1 LFLFLATFSLEKAL
15 AQSLSLGSCYEKCG
29 IYDSA
34 AACQCDEKC
43 IIYGDCCKDICTSC
57 PRLSICLAP
66 QLPAYPTGAAISIQP
81 IITPRKCTSHNDC
94 KNLIC
99 PQVIGMDT
107 PCCNFNTGECY
118 CGNKECSSTTTTI
131 PIQICRDSDG
141 GKNYYQRGY
150 VIFSEFP
157 DKYKWLYDYCSRN
170 ILTEYFCDGNTAKEE
185 NYTCPYGCEN
195 GACKSAETVITS
207 TIPTT
212 TTTLQLTT
220 TTIPN
225 SCKGRCEIY
234 NPNAPCQCDAK
245 CILRGDCCKD
255 ICIDCPNL
263 SICQIITIPT
273 TTTIPIQICRDSDGG
288 KNYYQRG
295 YVIFSEFPDKYKW
308 LYDYCSRNIL
318 TEYFCDGNTA
328 KEENYTCPYGC
339 ENGAC
344 KSAETV
350 ITSTI
355 PTTTT
360 TLQLT
365 TTTIPNSCKG
375 RCEIYNPNAPC
386 QCDAKCILRGDCCKD
401 ICIDCPNLSICQIIT
416 IPTTTTIP
424 IQICRDSDGGKNYY
438 QRGYVTI
445 IEGLKMKWLY
455 DYCSRNILHEYFC
468 DGITAKEENY
478 TCLLDC
484 INGACIRC
492 RDSDHGNNYFVKG
505 NCSYVKENEVVSKAD
520 YCASEEI
527 LIEYRCSEEGCVE
540 ERFNCSLLLPK
551 VQTIFPIKYVCKE
564 GACKIEQQPIT
575 TTTIPNSCEGRCGI
589 YQRGAPC
596 QCDAYCKRY
605 GDCCK
610 DFCEVCKNM
619 PGC

>member
-1 LFLFLATFSLEKAL
+1 MKRNVLKFLIFLFLFLATFSLEKAL

-150 VIFSEFP
+150 V
-157 DKYKWLYDYCSRN
+157 
-170 ILTEYFCDGNTAKEE
+170 
-185 NYTCPYGCEN
+185 
-195 GACKSAETVITS
+195 
-207 TIPTT
+207 
-212 TTTLQLTT
+212 
-220 TTIPN
+220 
-225 SCKGRCEIY
+225 
-234 NPNAPCQCDAK
+234 
-245 CILRGDCCKD
+245 
-255 ICIDCPNL
+255 
-263 SICQIITIPT
+263 
-273 TTTIPIQICRDSDGG
+273 
-288 KNYYQRG
+288 
-295 YVIFSEFPDKYKW
+295 
-308 LYDYCSRNIL
+308 
-318 TEYFCDGNTA
+318 
-328 KEENYTCPYGC
+328 
-339 ENGAC
+339 
-344 KSAETV
+344 
-350 ITSTI
+350 
-355 PTTTT
+355 
-360 TLQLT
+360 
-365 TTTIPNSCKG
+365 
-375 RCEIYNPNAPC
+375 
-386 QCDAKCILRGDCCKD
+386 
-401 ICIDCPNLSICQIIT
+401 
-416 IPTTTTIP
+416 
-424 IQICRDSDGGKNYY
+424 
-438 QRGYVTI
+438 TI

-540 ERFNCSLLLPK
+540 ERFNCSLLWPK

>member
-170 ILTEYFCDGNTAKEE
+170 ILHEYFCDGNTAKEE

-318 TEYFCDGNTA
+318 HEYFCDGN
-328 KEENYTCPYGC
+328 
-339 ENGAC
+339 
-344 KSAETV
+344 
-350 ITSTI
+350 
-355 PTTTT
+355 
-360 TLQLT
+360 
-365 TTTIPNSCKG
+365 
-375 RCEIYNPNAPC
+375 
-386 QCDAKCILRGDCCKD
+386 
-401 ICIDCPNLSICQIIT
+401 
-416 IPTTTTIP
+416 
-424 IQICRDSDGGKNYY
+424 
-438 QRGYVTI
+438 
-445 IEGLKMKWLY
+445 
-455 DYCSRNILHEYFC
+455 
-468 DGITAKEENY
+468 TAKEENY

-540 ERFNCSLLLPK
+540 ERFNCSLLWPK